1 MYDLL
6 TFLRAR
12 FDEDDR
18 AARLAADYRSRPR
31 DYDASGEERW
41 HWVAGDTGMPIN
53 VGAGYPNDYH
63 EGVELRSVKEYPKRA
78 EPGLSPHHVLA
89 LSSAVDNWTAD
100 HIARHDPAR
109 VTREIGAKRRILEL
123 FDDRIASPGEQ
134 ECRQARPDWAEDILR
149 LLALPYAEHPDYR
162 AEWGRMRE
170 RIAVYVMSTV
180 DGDATVRLPV
190 HRGEEVRMLRIP
202 AASIA
207 AEVGRPENELEGC
220 EFTAKIDTTDDGETS
235 LRDFR
240 LLKGTQ
246 APGRY

>member
-1 MYDLL
+1 MHDLL

-18 AARLAADYRSRPR
+18 AARLAADYRSRPS
-31 DYDASGEERW
+31 DYDASDEERW
-41 HWVAGDTGMPIN
+41 HWVAGRTGRHVH

-63 EGVELRSVKEYPKRA
+63 RGVELRSVNEYPKRS

-109 VTREIGAKRRILEL
+109 VTSEIEAKRRILEL
-123 FDDRIASPGEQ
+123 FDASRGGREQGRPG
-134 ECRQARPDWAEDILR
+134 WAEDVLR

-170 RIAVYVMSTV
+170 RVKVYVWSMA
-180 DGDATVRLPV
+180 DGDAMVRLPV
-190 HRGEEVRMLRIP
+190 SPGEEVRELRVP

-207 AEVGRPENELEGC
+207 AEVGRAENELEGC
-220 EFTAKIDTTDDGETS
+220 QLTAKIDTTDDGETS

-240 LLKGTQ
+240 LLEDSQTR
-246 APGRY
+246 GRY